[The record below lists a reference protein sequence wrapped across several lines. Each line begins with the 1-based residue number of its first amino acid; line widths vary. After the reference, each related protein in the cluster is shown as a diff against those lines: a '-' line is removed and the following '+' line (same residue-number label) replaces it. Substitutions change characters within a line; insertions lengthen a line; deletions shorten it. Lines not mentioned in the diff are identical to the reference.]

1 MTEKTTKKDNSVDI
15 FSMLTK
21 AQEDF
26 NKTPNKTDTQPQF
39 SSTPRAPDFTS
50 QSVMDFFAKAS
61 TKTSKQAPVTPG
73 EGDNLLQRLM
83 SNPAH
88 SVEHIEKQQRSITP
102 QEQIQ
107 MRPKVNNQGDRRSVP
122 APFSNTNTNADRK
135 LENGVNLIRLSSPQ
149 QPISGTSP
157 LAAFLMQSQNHIPDE
172 NEILGTSPLAQLLET
187 PQKPSLMPPMMFATS
202 TSIEKND
209 AYIPNASDK
218 LQNIEP
224 LTRNQM
230 LQALTY
236 LIKHDADF
244 VTKLHEAYVKS
255 ITDIVN
261 HISCKQEKEMSEDG
275 TEWLYELLQDVQLM
289 QFLVPIRDD
298 LQITRLEHFDYVR
311 PEDLEKI
318 GLSKPGIRRLLD
330 AIKKRKSQQWKRS
343 ILRKVIPVSTKQ
355 SNTKKNDETVVP
367 GLTCL
372 IQERDITLSIKLGDG
387 SFGVVK
393 RGEWYGPNGRTLPV
407 AVKIL
412 KADALNHPGV
422 LDDFIREVQA
432 MHVLSH
438 PNLIRLYGIVLT
450 QPMMMVTELAPLGSL
465 LDYLRK
471 QCQQT
476 PVTML
481 CEYATQVATGMAYL
495 ESKRFLHRDLA
506 CRNVLLASIDKVKI
520 GDFGLMRALPQQE
533 DCYVMTE
540 HKKVPFPWCAP
551 ESLRSRH
558 FSHASDA
565 WMFGVTVWEMFT
577 FGEDPWMGLIG
588 SEILRKIDKEGE
600 RLHQPDACPPGIYA
614 MLLKCWAKN
623 PQDRPLFSTLKDFF
637 RKSGPI
643 VMKAQ
648 TSVAESGED
657 KMSVEEKDEIAVI
670 DGNVELYWWKG
681 QNLRT
686 FQIGLFPRCVVD
698 PLRPKLSDDISK
710 PLKNSFIHTGHG
722 SAFGESWGS
731 PCYIDEM
738 YLKNPMEP
746 ADLLGIQPE
755 VNKTSS
761 PQSLERKRTKSQI
774 GSFRRGSEKQFNYRR
789 LTNENGNSKVKP
801 TRPPPP
807 NIVTNKEGVLI
818 DISPE
823 ECTVLRSAAAMN
835 ELRGLS
841 LIDEPID
848 APQEDDFWSV
858 HDSTS
863 HIGIDPPP
871 YNAPPEYCNTTSL
884 SQFELEQNDP
894 FDTTTLFNTSQS
906 LSSVHL
912 SPVKKQNI
920 PNVSQSSSCL
930 LNSSNELNSKL
941 ESITLNDTNKKLDGQ
956 FIANLEKSLNLTGA
970 SNGDVPLLE
979 PPPSVSK
986 TKKSINIDSNYYS
999 LNGLYAKT
1007 QDGVKNINTLNDTTN
1022 VINRIWQEAL
1032 VENGNLVGNASSRN
1046 SISSSIKSEQL
1057 NASKVDDFR
1066 PMSNSKL
1073 ENTCGQINVKVYDKV
1088 YETTYSLPS
1097 SSLYGNT
1104 PTCISANNLYATST
1118 NAVIYSNSAIY
1129 NTPYSPTSKLAGYNT
1144 AQTLYSNYGAM
1155 PNPRPYSEVTESVYS
1170 EIPDHVYSTVPND
1183 LLKPHRPAPP
1193 SPLILG
1199 QPQSMQQIQRKLQQS
1214 QLSADAERL
1223 MTPEYR
1229 MNKISQVREAVPD
1242 ADSDECL
1249 NTLQSFGWDV
1259 SATIRSLKVDKLLR
1273 LGLTSKEQCERAL
1286 QRSNW
1291 NVEMAASILL
1301 DT

>member
-1 MTEKTTKKDNSVDI
+1 
-15 FSMLTK
+15 
-21 AQEDF
+21 
-26 NKTPNKTDTQPQF
+26 
-39 SSTPRAPDFTS
+39 
-50 QSVMDFFAKAS
+50 
-61 TKTSKQAPVTPG
+61 
-73 EGDNLLQRLM
+73 
-83 SNPAH
+83 
-88 SVEHIEKQQRSITP
+88 
-102 QEQIQ
+102 
-107 MRPKVNNQGDRRSVP
+107 
-122 APFSNTNTNADRK
+122 
-135 LENGVNLIRLSSPQ
+135 
-149 QPISGTSP
+149 
-157 LAAFLMQSQNHIPDE
+157 
-172 NEILGTSPLAQLLET
+172 
-187 PQKPSLMPPMMFATS
+187 
-202 TSIEKND
+202 
-209 AYIPNASDK
+209 
-218 LQNIEP
+218 
-224 LTRNQM
+224 
-230 LQALTY
+230 
-236 LIKHDADF
+236 
-244 VTKLHEAYVKS
+244 
-255 ITDIVN
+255 
-261 HISCKQEKEMSEDG
+261 MSEDG

-289 QFLVPIRDD
+289 QFLIPIRDD

-330 AIKKRKSQQWKRS
+330 AVKKRKSQQWKKN
-343 ILRKVIPVSTKQ
+343 ILKKVIPVGSKQ
-355 SNTKKNDETVVP
+355 SNSKKNDESIVP

-393 RGEWYGPNGRTLPV
+393 RGEWCSPNGRTIAV

-412 KADALNHPGV
+412 KADALSHPGV

-438 PNLIRLYGIVLT
+438 PNLIRLYGVVLT

-506 CRNVLLASIDKVKI
+506 CRNVLLAAVDKVKI

-533 DCYVMTE
+533 DCYIMTE

-588 SEILRKIDKEGE
+588 SEILRRIDKEGQ
-600 RLHQPDACPPGIYA
+600 RLHQPDACPATIYA
-614 MLLKCWAKN
+614 VLLKCWAKN
-623 PQDRPLFSTLKDFF
+623 PQDRPSFANLKDFF

-648 TSVAESGED
+648 SGVDEGSDD
-657 KMSVEEKDEIAVI
+657 KMAVEEKDEIAVI

-686 FQIGLFPRCVVD
+686 FKIGLFPRCIVD

-738 YLKNPMEP
+738 YLRNPMEP
-746 ADLLGIQPE
+746 ADLLGIQTE
-755 VNKTSS
+755 IRTSS
-761 PQSLERKRTKSQI
+761 SQSLDRKKTKSQI
-774 GSFRRGSEKQFNYRR
+774 SNFRREKQFNYRR
-789 LTNENGNSKVKP
+789 LTNENGSSKVKP
-801 TRPPPP
+801 SRPPPP
-807 NIVTNKEGVLI
+807 NVTNKEGVLI

-823 ECTVLRSAAAMN
+823 ECTILRSSAAMN
-835 ELRGLS
+835 EPRSLS

-848 APQEDDFWSV
+848 VPQDDDFWSISDT
-858 HDSTS
+858 HSQLGTE
-863 HIGIDPPP
+863 PPP
-871 YNAPPEYCNTTSL
+871 YNAPPEYCNTTS
-884 SQFELEQNDP
+884 SIQYEIEQNDP
-894 FDTTTLFNTSQS
+894 FDTTTAFNSNRS
-906 LSSVHL
+906 LSISHL
-912 SPVKKQNI
+912 SPIKKQNT
-920 PNVSQSSSCL
+920 PNISQSSTNL
-930 LNSSNELNSKL
+930 FNSTNHLNSKF
-941 ESITLNDTNKKLDGQ
+941 ESISFQENNAKADEQ
-956 FIANLEKSLNLTGA
+956 FTADLEKSLNLSHNTNGA
-970 SNGDVPLLE
+970 IPLLE
-979 PPPSVSK
+979 PPPNNVNK
-986 TKKSINIDSNYYS
+986 GKKVINISSNS
-999 LNGLYAKT
+999 LNDLYANT
-1007 QDGVKNINTLNDTTN
+1007 QDGIKNTNALNDTTN
-1022 VINRIWQEAL
+1022 VINRIWHET
-1032 VENGNLVGNASSRN
+1032 LVGNGNSIDSTRN
-1046 SISSSIKSEQL
+1046 SISNTSVRSVQSNLIKL
-1057 NASKVDDFR
+1057 DDLR
-1066 PMSNSKL
+1066 PPSNSNL
-1073 ENTCGQINVKVYDKV
+1073 DTCGQINVKVYDKV
-1088 YETTYSLPS
+1088 YETSYSLPNS
-1097 SSLYGNT
+1097 AVYGNT
-1104 PTCISANNLYATST
+1104 PVCIPANNLYALHQEFLH
-1118 NAVIYSNSAIY
+1118 I
-1129 NTPYSPTSKLAGYNT
+1129 
-1144 AQTLYSNYGAM
+1144 M
-1155 PNPRPYSEVTESVYS
+1155 PHRAYIVTTVQYQAA
-1170 EIPDHVYSTVPND
+1170 VPND

-1199 QPQSMQQIQRKLQQS
+1199 QPQSMQQIQRKLQQN

-1229 MNKISQVREAVPD
+1229 LNKISQVKEALPD

-1273 LGLTSKEQCERAL
+1273 LGLTSKEQCEKAL